1 MSNRLRARI
10 GLREAMSVAGMSV
23 AVLFALHG
31 SAVHAEES
39 PFDFPVALGGFGTL
53 GLVYS
58 SEDQADYVAGQFR
71 PSGAGHS
78 DTLSYKVDSRLGAQ
92 LDAALTDRWSVVVQ
106 VILEQRHDNSY
117 KPTVEWAN
125 VRYAPHPDFSVR
137 VGRIVLPT
145 FLVADTRK
153 VGYANPWIRPPP
165 ELYALSPLTSSDGA
179 ELSLRLRAGP
189 WTHTTEVTYGRLK
202 DDAPDDLTIEARA
215 LAGVFQTAE
224 VGALTLRASYVRGEV
239 ELDAS
244 EIDTLFE
251 AFRTFGP
258 AGEEIADRYSIDGK
272 LVTAWA
278 IGASY
283 QPYDWFVMAE
293 MGKLDTRSFSGVRS
307 ARYISAGRRFASIT
321 PYVTYARTRRDDE
334 TSTSGLDTTSLPP
347 QQAPFAAALNAGLN
361 RLLVGSTPQ
370 QTTLS
375 AGLRWDFKPR
385 WAFKLQFDHV
395 DVTPGSPG
403 MFSNLQPGHEP
414 GGNANLIG
422 VSLDFVF

>member
-1 MSNRLRARI
+1 
-10 GLREAMSVAGMSV
+10 MSVAGMSA

-31 SAVHAEES
+31 SAVRAEES
-39 PFDFPVALGGFGTL
+39 PFNSLVALGGFGTL

-92 LDAALTDRWSVVVQ
+92 LDAALTDRWSAVVQ

-125 VRYAPHPDFSVR
+125 VRYALHPDFSVR
-137 VGRIVLPT
+137 IGRIVLPT
-145 FLVADTRK
+145 FIVADTRK

-202 DDAPDDLTIEARA
+202 VDAPDDVTVEARA

-224 VGALTLRASYVRGEV
+224 VGALTLRASHVRGEV
-239 ELDAS
+239 ELD
-244 EIDTLFE
+244 TFNPLFE
-251 AFRTFGP
+251 AFRSFGP
-258 AGEEIADRYSIDGK
+258 AGEEIANRYSIDGN
-272 LVTAWA
+272 LVTVWA
-278 IGASY
+278 IGVSY
-283 QPYDWFVMAE
+283 QPYHWFVMAE
-293 MGKLDTRSFSGVRS
+293 MGKLDTRSLVGVRS
-307 ARYISAGRRFASIT
+307 ARYVSVGRRFASIT

-334 TSTSGLDTTSLPP
+334 TSTPGLDTASLPP
-347 QQAPFAAALNAGLN
+347 EQAPFAAALNEQLN
-361 RLLVGSTPQ
+361 FILGSTPQ

-395 DVTPGSPG
+395 DITPESPG
-403 MFSNLQPGHEP
+403 MFSKLQPDHEP